1 MILDQT
7 SSKVKGKKL
16 IKTLF
21 FKFVRWLGYNL
32 GISPNQITWGRLI
45 IFIPGWFTWI
55 FKNELATW
63 SGLPWQLF
71 GSLAILVVTTV
82 IIFDLVDGALARETD
97 QVSDQ
102 GRIIDPLVDKLIT
115 YSTLVV
121 FWSAIDRVGLVVLF
135 ALDMAST
142 FLRGVQVEGANQFGK
157 KKALSQNF
165 STFFFATAIL
175 TATPWLSTIGNF
187 LIWLA
192 VILASISVAIRVLPT
207 AVKNKISVMIPQALT
222 FCNLAAGF
230 GTIWCAANN
239 RIELGVFLNFA
250 AMAFDLIDGI
260 VARKLG
266 VSSNFGKYFDTF
278 ADLISFGVGPAF
290 LVAALNNF
298 SPFSMG
304 IGALYFIATCIRLYD
319 YGRSKDKTPA
329 GFFRGLPSPAGA
341 WLVVSMV
348 LLGQP
353 VVCLLGLMLA
363 AILMCLFHI
372 NWIHFN
378 QVLWNMTFLEIS
390 AAVVIGLMMGFIALP
405 EGLTTG
411 PIMVYV
417 FAPIWRKPATV
428 K

>member
-1 MILDQT
+1 M
-7 SSKVKGKKL
+7 

-21 FKFVRWLGYNL
+21 FKFVRWLGYDL
-32 GISPNQITWGRLI
+32 GITPNQITWGRLI
-45 IFIPGWFTWI
+45 IYIPGWFTWV
-55 FKNELATW
+55 FKNELAAW

-71 GSLAILVVTTV
+71 GTLACLVVTTV
-82 IIFDLVDGALARETD
+82 IIFDLVDGALARETN

-102 GRIIDPLVDKLIT
+102 GRIIDPLVDKLII
-115 YSTLVV
+115 YSALFV
-121 FWSAIDRVGLVVLF
+121 FWSAIDRVGLTVLF

-207 AVKNKISVMIPQALT
+207 AAKNKISVMIPQFLT

-250 AMAFDLIDGI
+250 AMAFDLIDGA

-266 VSSNFGKYFDTF
+266 VSSNFGKHFDTF

-298 SPFSMG
+298 SPLSMG
-304 IGALYFIATCIRLYD
+304 IGVLYFIATCIRLYD

-353 VVCLLGLMLA
+353 VVCLLGLMSA
-363 AILMCLFHI
+363 GILMCLFHI

-378 QVLWNMTFLEIS
+378 QVLGNMTFFEIS
-390 AAVVIGLMMGFIALP
+390 AAAAIGLMMGFIALP
-405 EGLTTG
+405 GGLTAG

-417 FAPIWRKPATV
+417 FAPIWRKPAIV

>member
-1 MILDQT
+1 M
-7 SSKVKGKKL
+7 

-21 FKFVRWLGYNL
+21 FKFVRWLGYDL
-32 GISPNQITWGRLI
+32 GITPNQITWGRLVI
-45 IFIPGWFTWI
+45 YIPGWFIWVY
-55 FKNELATW
+55 KHELAAWT
-63 SGLPWQLF
+63 GLPWQLF
-71 GSLAILVVTTV
+71 GALSSLVVTTV
-82 IIFDLVDGALARETD
+82 IIFDLVDGALARETG

-102 GRIIDPLVDKLIT
+102 GKIIDPLVDKLIT

-121 FWSAIDRVGLVVLF
+121 FWSEIDRVGLIVLF
-135 ALDMAST
+135 VLDTAST
-142 FLRGVQVEGANQFGK
+142 FLRGMQVESANQFGK

-165 STFFFATAIL
+165 SKFFFAMAIL

-192 VILASISVAIRVLPT
+192 VILGSISVAIRVLPT
-207 AVKNKISVMIPQALT
+207 AVKNKIAVMIPQILT
-222 FCNLAAGF
+222 FCNLTAGF

-250 AMAFDLIDGI
+250 AMALDLIDGA

-266 VSSNFGKYFDTF
+266 VSSNFGKHFDTF
-278 ADLISFGVGPAF
+278 ADLVSFGVGPAF
-290 LVAALNNF
+290 LVAALNSF
-298 SPFSMG
+298 SPFSIG
-304 IGALYFIATCIRLYD
+304 IGVLYFIATCIRLYD

-329 GFFRGLPSPAGA
+329 GFFRGLPSPAWA

-353 VVCLLGLMLA
+353 IVCLLGLMLA
-363 AILMCLFHI
+363 AVLMCLFHI

-378 QVLWNMTFLEIS
+378 EVLGNMTFFEIS
-390 AAVVIGLMMGFIALP
+390 AAVAIGLMMGFIALP
-405 EGLTTG
+405 GGLTAG

-417 FAPIWRKPATV
+417 FAPIWRKPTIV

>member
-1 MILDQT
+1 M
-7 SSKVKGKKL
+7 
-16 IKTLF
+16 
-21 FKFVRWLGYNL
+21 RWLGYDL
-32 GISPNQITWGRLI
+32 GITPNQITWGRLFI
-45 IFIPGWFTWI
+45 YIPGWFIWVYS
-55 FKNELATW
+55 NELAAW

-71 GSLAILVVTTV
+71 GAFSCLIVTTV
-82 IIFDLVDGALARETD
+82 IIFDLVDGALARETG

-121 FWSAIDRVGLVVLF
+121 FWPAIDRAGLIVLF

-142 FLRGVQVEGANQFGK
+142 FLRGMLVESANQFGK

-165 STFFFATAIL
+165 SKFFFATAVL

-207 AVKNKISVMIPQALT
+207 AGKNKISVMIPQFLT

-250 AMAFDLIDGI
+250 AMTFDLIDGA

-266 VSSNFGKYFDTF
+266 VSSNFGKHFDTF

-298 SPFSMG
+298 SPLSMG
-304 IGALYFIATCIRLYD
+304 IGVLYFIATCIRLYD

-341 WLVVSMV
+341 RLVVSIV

-353 VVCLLGLMLA
+353 VVGLLGLMLA

-378 QVLWNMTFLEIS
+378 QVLGNMTFFEIS
-390 AAVVIGLMMGFIALP
+390 AALAIGLMMGFIALP
-405 EGLTTG
+405 GGLTTG

-417 FAPIWRKPATV
+417 FAPIWRKPARV

>member
-1 MILDQT
+1 M
-7 SSKVKGKKL
+7 

-21 FKFVRWLGYNL
+21 FRFVRWLGYDL
-32 GISPNQITWGRLI
+32 GITPNQITWGRLI
-45 IFIPGWFTWI
+45 IYIPGWFIWVY
-55 FKNELATW
+55 KSELATW
-63 SGLPWQLF
+63 SGLPWQFF
-71 GSLAILVVTTV
+71 GSISILIVTTV
-82 IIFDLVDGALARETD
+82 IIFDLVDGALARETN

-121 FWSAIDRVGLVVLF
+121 FWPAIDRVGLTVLF

-157 KKALSQNF
+157 KKALSQNI
-165 STFFFATAIL
+165 SKFFFATAIL

-187 LIWLA
+187 LIWFA
-192 VILASISVAIRVLPT
+192 VILASISVAIRILPT
-207 AVKNKISVMIPQALT
+207 AVINKISVMIPQILT
-222 FCNLAAGF
+222 LCNLAAGF
-230 GTIWCAANN
+230 GTIWCALNN
-239 RIELGVFLNFA
+239 KIELGVLLSFV
-250 AMAFDLIDGI
+250 AMAFDLIDGA
-260 VARKLG
+260 VARKLA
-266 VSSNFGKYFDTF
+266 VSSNFGKHFDTF

-298 SPFSMG
+298 SPLSMG
-304 IGALYFIATCIRLYD
+304 IGVLYFIATSIRLYD

-378 QVLWNMTFLEIS
+378 QALWNMTFLEVS
-390 AAVVIGLMMGFIALP
+390 AAVGIGLMMGFIALP
-405 EGLTTG
+405 GGLTTG

-417 FAPIWRKPATV
+417 FAPIWRKPAIV